1 MRRCSK
7 FLLVLTLLLGLL
19 CSSCGD
25 QKEALELTCRWAR
38 LAPLPNGVQ
47 ELKVETAGNAAS
59 RQFIVTFKTDQAT
72 LESWLQAS
80 PGISDAELE
89 EKGGVRIY
97 KIKPADAQFAEV
109 RTYPDYRVRIET
121 YWS

>member
-38 LAPLPNGVQ
+38 LAP
-47 ELKVETAGNAAS
+47 
-59 RQFIVTFKTDQAT
+59 
-72 LESWLQAS
+72 
-80 PGISDAELE
+80 
-89 EKGGVRIY
+89 
-97 KIKPADAQFAEV
+97 
-109 RTYPDYRVRIET
+109 
-121 YWS
+121 